1 MESTFITLIEAINNL
16 KLPVIVTP
24 QRYKSLEYN
33 SYDVTSDVE
42 NQILQKIEEVGI
54 IYSDIR
60 ILSPG
65 EVTILNFVETRLNVY
80 FSVDSENYLVIERI
94 TWG

>member
-1 MESTFITLIEAINNL
+1 MENIPVSLIERINNL

-33 SYDVTSDVE
+33 SYAITNDVE
-42 NQILQKIEEVGI
+42 NQILQEIEDAGI
-54 IYSDIR
+54 VYSDIR

-65 EVTILNFVETRLNVY
+65 AIQAMNFVETRLNVY
-80 FSVDSENYLVIERI
+80 FSVDSENNLVVERI